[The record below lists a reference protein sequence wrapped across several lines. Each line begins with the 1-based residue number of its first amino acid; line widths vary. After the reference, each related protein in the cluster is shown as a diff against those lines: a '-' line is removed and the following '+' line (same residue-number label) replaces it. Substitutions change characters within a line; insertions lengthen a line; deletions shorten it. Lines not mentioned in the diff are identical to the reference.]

1 MLQPAGSTGLRT
13 ILTIS
18 GGVGLLLTLTAL
30 ALWRR
35 RRELQRIASA
45 SARS

>member
-35 RRELQRIASA
+35 RRELRRIARPS
-45 SARS
+45 SSS